1 MRTLLIA
8 ICLCTIYALSAPDG
22 QPAWLHLCAGL
33 LCLVT
38 AMAITGSELFSN
50 VQVGE
55 KIISVMPYALLMT
68 GIVLTARGVA
78 LYARGPETGTLGGAE
93 VVSVLDE
100 TLPLLFCLTGV
111 VLFLASAGFLYL
123 RSRVQ
128 R

>member
-1 MRTLLIA
+1 
-8 ICLCTIYALSAPDG
+8 
-22 QPAWLHLCAGL
+22 
-33 LCLVT
+33 
-38 AMAITGSELFSN
+38 MAITGSELFSN